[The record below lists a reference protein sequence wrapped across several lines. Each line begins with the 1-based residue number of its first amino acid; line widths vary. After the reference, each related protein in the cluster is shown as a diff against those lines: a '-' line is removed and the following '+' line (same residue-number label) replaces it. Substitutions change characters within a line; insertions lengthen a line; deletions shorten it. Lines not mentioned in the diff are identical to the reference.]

1 MVTETERAPG
11 CVEVSVSCQVVGGIV
26 SMKDRRGFRTIGR
39 PGQTPRNARHVLV
52 DLGPHGAPAI
62 PVGGG
67 VAGRDLGDVEGHGAR
82 VGDRGLGV
90 VRDGLAGGDVVDAGR
105 PLAGEALV
113 APDLVRVDVR
123 HGAVALEVGRLAH
136 DLPVGGVADAGEGVW

>member
-11 CVEVSVSCQVVGGIV
+11 KGVCEQVSGEAFILLSQT
-26 SMKDRRGFRTIGR
+26 DTLLHTIGR

-52 DLGPHGAPAI
+52 DLGPHGAPAV

-90 VRDGLAGGDVVDAGR
+90 VRDGLAGGDIVDAGR
-105 PLAGEALV
+105 PLAGETLV
-113 APDLVRVDVR
+113 AADLVRVDVR
-123 HGAVALEVGRLAH
+123 HGTVALEVGRLAH
-136 DLPVGGVADAGEGVW
+136 DLPVGGVADAGEGV